1 MDTSF
6 LSQQE
11 PDVGERTQVEKV
23 RGKAFQKDITNFRQ
37 EKDGEDESMGILTS
51 HEPTGML

>member
-23 RGKAFQKDITNFRQ
+23 RGKAFQKDITNYANSNFQ
-37 EKDGEDESMGILTS
+37 TGERCG
-51 HEPTGML
+51 G